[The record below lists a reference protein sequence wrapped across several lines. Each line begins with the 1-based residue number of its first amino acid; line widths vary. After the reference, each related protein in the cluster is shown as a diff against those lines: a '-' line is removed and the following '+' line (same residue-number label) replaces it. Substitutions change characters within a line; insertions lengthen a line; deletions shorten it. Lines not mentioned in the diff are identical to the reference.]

1 MSHGISDLLKELSPR
16 ERFKVAFLEKCAE
29 DGLTTDEMLEKVKT
43 AQARIK
49 QSSFADYAKYMGLG
63 ALSAATGLTQ
73 SLGDYAVP
81 ALLAAPIV
89 GGGVAGHLA
98 ATAQEPTDDTV
109 KDIQHDELMNEYKKQ
124 TEKLQRERELRNYRA
139 KDSGRGGRPML

>member
-1 MSHGISDLLKELSPR
+1 MSHGISDLFNELSSR

-29 DGLTTDEMLEKVKT
+29 DGLSTDEMLEKVKT

-49 QSSFADYAKYMGLG
+49 QASIGEWGKYLGLG

-109 KDIQHDELMNEYKKQ
+109 KDIQHDELINEYKRQ
-124 TEKLQRERELRNYRA
+124 AENLRQQRELKNYRA